1 MTMEQ
6 LRTSLADEM
15 QLQLRSLRAQLCQ
28 DMSRLL
34 LETHQIKPSRP
45 QESASSPGSPVQREY
60 SAFQSE
66 ENVSVE
72 SADVPSPLFELP
84 PPKRSASLN
93 SGRPQQLL
101 DVPGADR
108 RSLLE
113 DFDADSAADTLGSR
127 EIMLPE
133 HEAMTVRGILYRW
146 LNSNSFN
153 YTVSIMV
160 FMNAILIGAQTDYAA
175 QHGGASSLPWCGVV
189 NHAFCI
195 VFTIEVCCKL
205 YVYGCLHFFW
215 RDSDWKWNCFDT
227 LVVLLQWADYAAEMM
242 PGKLVQ
248 SGNLGMCLRL
258 LRLARIMRLARVI
271 HLMVELRTMVA
282 SIVAC
287 LRPLIWASVL
297 FGMLVYTVAVTLT
310 ESANHYRASQHVHE
324 STALDQYFSSLGTA
338 AITLWMC
345 ITGGIDWK
353 NVADPLINEISPLM
367 GAAVTLY
374 VAFSVLAMMNVIT
387 GIFVE
392 NASAFSKEDK
402 DNYVVRHVLSLFKKS
417 NLNEKD
423 ELSLI
428 EFQKMLE
435 TKELRE
441 LFQAV
446 DVDVNDAESL
456 FRLLDMDETGT
467 LSPQELVDGW
477 FRLRGPAKALDLAV
491 LMADNSRMD
500 AKLDWLCEISQRG
513 PAEVRQTGRQRTLK
527 GGRATSIAI
536 RLKTSLQNRPR
547 RRQSLDHPGRDPQL
561 WPRTLPL

>member
-1 MTMEQ
+1 MTLEQ
-6 LRTSLADEM
+6 LRTALSNEM
-15 QLQLRSLRAQLCQ
+15 QLQLQSLRTELCQ
-28 DMSRLL
+28 DLAQLL
-34 LETHQIKPSRP
+34 DVHHVEKLGGQGS
-45 QESASSPGSPVQREY
+45 SAPTSPFENEVA
-60 SAFQSE
+60 SAASE
-66 ENVSVE
+66 DNSVE
-72 SADVPSPLFELP
+72 VIDEVGKFSA
-84 PPKRSASLN
+84 RSSQRSQRN
-93 SGRPQQLL
+93 SALSGPQQLL
-101 DVPGADR
+101 EVPGADKR
-108 RSLLE
+108 GLLE
-113 DFDADSAADTLGSR
+113 DFEAESAVDTLGSR

-133 HEAMTVRGILYRW
+133 HEAATFRGTLFRW
-146 LNSNSFN
+146 LNSNAFN
-153 YTVSIMV
+153 YTVSLLV
-160 FMNAILIGAQTDYAA
+160 FMNAILIGAQTDFAA
-175 QHGGASSLPWCGVV
+175 QNGGASDLPWCGVI
-189 NHAFCI
+189 NHAFCLI
-195 VFTIEVCCKL
+195 FTAEVCLKL
-205 YVYGCLHFFW
+205 FVYGGAHFFW
-215 RDSDWKWNCFDT
+215 RDGDWKWNCFDT

-248 SGNLGMCLRL
+248 SGNLGMCLRM

-271 HLMVELRTMVA
+271 HLMVELRSMVA
-282 SIVAC
+282 SIIAC

-310 ESANHYRASQHVHE
+310 ESANHYRASNPVHE
-324 STALDQYFSSLGTA
+324 STALDLYFSSLGTA

-417 NLNEKD
+417 HLNEKD
-423 ELSLI
+423 ELTLP
-428 EFQKMLE
+428 EFQRMLE

-491 LMADNSRMD
+491 LMADNNQMSS
-500 AKLDWLCEISQRG
+500 KLDLICEMMNRAPADVPQG
-513 PAEVRQTGRQRTLK
+513 PRRMLK

-536 RLKTSLQNRPR
+536 RLKNSLQTMSRPHHR
-547 RRQSLDHPGRDPQL
+547 RHSLNLGRDRAM